1 MFGSKIGW
9 VENFGEK
16 MGLCVVWFGGG
27 GGGENKLLSGAQT
40 FSTQVHTKL
49 LSPKWREKIDENV
62 EEYGKTETS

>member
-1 MFGSKIGW
+1 MKTLERKWVCVLFGL
-9 VENFGEK
+9 E
-16 MGLCVVWFGGG
+16 G

-40 FSTQVHTKL
+40 FSTQAHTKL